1 MKVLRRSLAAA
12 LGAAAVLWP
21 AAPAQGAESAQLR
34 LVHAYAPITMLRAQE
49 DPPCDTAEEQFE
61 PTTVHTML
69 GNPRVKLLAPGK
81 GHDVVTTGPT
91 AGRSPAWGSAI
102 TSTSPATR

>member
-21 AAPAQGAESAQLR
+21 AAPAQGAESAQQR
-34 LVHAYAPITMLRAQE
+34 LVHAYSPIVMLRAQE

-61 PTTVHTML
+61 PTTVQHDARQPAGAADLARRGRGTTAIDDR
-69 GNPRVKLLAPGK
+69 PRPS
-81 GHDVVTTGPT
+81 
-91 AGRSPAWGSAI
+91 GRGRRA
-102 TSTSPATR
+102 RKR